1 MGKILAIDYG
11 TRRVGLALSDDEQ
24 QWAFGR
30 GIVTVASDAEAIAAI
45 EKLVTA
51 EHVEKI
57 VLGLPLTLA
66 GDADGIM
73 ATKIQDFGSSL
84 EKVTGVSVD
93 FEDERLSSE
102 AAHTLARDAGKSSKV
117 PVDEQTAVLLLESY
131 LSRKHHDNAGT
142 A

>member
-1 MGKILAIDYG
+1 MGKILAVDYG
-11 TRRVGLALSDDEQ
+11 TVRVGLALSDDEQ

-30 GIVTVASDAEAIAAI
+30 GIVAVASDTEAIAAI
-45 EKLVTA
+45 EKITKA

-102 AAHTLARDAGKSSKV
+102 AAHQLAHDAGKKSKA
-117 PVDEQTAVLLLESY
+117 PVDEQTAILLLESY
-131 LSRKHHDNAGT
+131 LQRQRHARSA
-142 A
+142 

>member
-30 GIVTVASDAEAIAAI
+30 GIVTVASDVEAIAAI
-45 EKLVTA
+45 DVILKKE
-51 EHVEKI
+51 EVEKI

-66 GDADGIM
+66 GEEDGKM
-73 ATKIQDFGSSL
+73 ATKIQDFASTL
-84 EKVTGVSVD
+84 EEATGVSVD

-102 AAHTLARDAGKSSKV
+102 AAHTLAHDAGKKSKA
-117 PVDEQTAVLLLESY
+117 PVDEQTAILLLESY
-131 LSRKHHDNAGT
+131 LQRQRHARST
-142 A
+142 